1 MNTRTVNAMKR
12 HTDECVQRMKQI
24 AGKVS
29 GDIIRQA
36 SALEDVLPSDIK
48 EESDITMVSFI
59 YTGKNI

>member
-1 MNTRTVNAMKR
+1 MKR